1 MDIWMVSDD
10 GLSVAQ
16 VSDGAGDEL
25 CPIFSPKNDM
35 VFYFEKNGGKYDL
48 IYVPVKEKVEG
59 ITGLEKEK
67 DNLPKN

>member
-16 VSDGAGDEL
+16 VSNDSGDEL
-25 CPIFSPKNDM
+25 CPIFSPKNDA

-48 IYVPVKEKVEG
+48 VYVPVKEKVEE
-59 ITGLEKEK
+59 ITGLEEEK
-67 DNLPKN
+67 DNSPTN